1 MPRIS
6 KEKQEE
12 TLKRMQETRKGD
24 TMFLRQQLEAKLEW
38 AKSERVKGMEVIQ
51 RQLKQIQENKE
62 IVSKLDTIISFVEEI
77 LHTKKEEMKEEQ

>member
-6 KEKQEE
+6 KEKQQE

-38 AKSERVKGMEVIQ
+38 AKSERQKGLEVIQ
-51 RQLKQIQENKE
+51 KQLKQIEENKE
-62 IVSKLDTIISFVEEI
+62 IISKLSAIISFVEEI
-77 LHTKKEEMKEEQ
+77 LNIKKEEKKEE

>member
-12 TLKRMQETRKGD
+12 ILKRMQETRKGD

>member
-77 LHTKKEEMKEEQ
+77 LHTKKEEMKEE

>member
-12 TLKRMQETRKGD
+12 VLKRMQETRKGD

-77 LHTKKEEMKEEQ
+77 LHTKKEEMKEE